1 MKHKIQESPLTET
14 ALLVML
20 AMYKPNHGYGVM
32 QFVEEKTNGRV
43 VFGPGT
49 LYGAINNLAK
59 KRWIIPCVAMEG
71 ERKKEYIITDLGK
84 EQVIA
89 ELERM
94 KEVCRIGLEITSAGG
109 MDNEWKALYN
119 LQQCKR

>member
-1 MKHKIQESPLTET
+1 MKRKIQESPLTET

-43 VFGPGT
+43 IFGPGT

-59 KRWIIPCVAMEG
+59 KKWITPGVEMEG

-94 KEVCRIGLEITSAGG
+94 KEVCRMGLEITSVGG
-109 MDNEWKALYN
+109 MDND
-119 LQQCKR
+119 